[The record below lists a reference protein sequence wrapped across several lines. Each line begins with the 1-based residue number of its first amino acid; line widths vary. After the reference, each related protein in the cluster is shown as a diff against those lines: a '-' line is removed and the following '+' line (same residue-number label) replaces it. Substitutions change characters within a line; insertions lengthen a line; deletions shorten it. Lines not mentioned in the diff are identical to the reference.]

1 MTIEH
6 SSKEVQVD
14 SEEDVRNQEIYDS
27 SEEDLY
33 VAFESSEVEAEKEE
47 SGCPE
52 ESYRLDLNDNNSNR
66 IVMRFKKT

>member
-1 MTIEH
+1 MTIED

-33 VAFESSEVEAEKEE
+33 VAFESSEVEAEEEE
-47 SGCPE
+47 SECP
-52 ESYRLDLNDNNSNR
+52 
-66 IVMRFKKT
+66 